1 MIKRNQ
7 WDHWMGWL
15 AVATAALFLSACH
28 NQKSEVIGSGSFEAT
43 EVLVSSEVN
52 GRVLEWNIEEGSTIQ
67 QGEQVGL
74 VDTTQLFLQREVLL
88 RSGKGVRANQPN
100 IATQTKALEV
110 KLEELQ
116 SNRDRT
122 ARLLK
127 AGVATQKQL
136 DDLDSGIAA
145 VESQLSA
152 ARSTLSNQS
161 SQITAQSSALDIQVA
176 QVDDLIERSKI
187 AAPISGTVLANY
199 IHRGEL
205 AGQGRPLFRVGN
217 LETLFL
223 RAYVQ
228 NDQLGTLHLGDEVK
242 VQVDGENGEKRNY
255 SGTITWISSR
265 AEFTPKTVQTDDER
279 SNLVYAIKVRVPNS
293 DGTLRIGMYGEVV
306 R

>member
-1 MIKRNQ
+1 
-7 WDHWMGWL
+7 MGSL
-15 AVATAALFLSACH
+15 DGVASSGYCYTFLSACH

-74 VDTTQLFLQREVLL
+74 VDTTQLFLQREALL

-127 AGVATQKQL
+127 AGIATQKQL

-161 SQITAQSSALDIQVA
+161 SQITAQSSAIDIQVA

-242 VQVDGENGEKRNY
+242 VQVDGENGEKRSY
-255 SGTITWISSR
+255 PGKISWISSR

>member
-228 NDQLGTLHLGDEVK
+228 NNRLGTLHLGDEVK
-242 VQVDGENGEKRNY
+242 VQVDGENGEKRSY
-255 SGTITWISSR
+255 PGTISWISSR

>member
-15 AVATAALFLSACH
+15 AVATATLFLSACH

-52 GRVLEWNIEEGSTIQ
+52 GRVLEWKIEEGSTIQ

-74 VDTTQLFLQREVLL
+74 VDTTQLFLQREALL
-88 RSGKGVRANQPN
+88 RSGKG
-100 IATQTKALEV
+100 V

-161 SQITAQSSALDIQVA
+161 SQITAQSSAIDIQVA

-228 NDQLGTLHLGDEVK
+228 NNRLGTLHLGDEVK
-242 VQVDGENGEKRNY
+242 VQVDGENGEKRSY
-255 SGTITWISSR
+255 PGTISWISSR

>member
-1 MIKRNQ
+1 
-7 WDHWMGWL
+7 MGWL

-52 GRVLEWNIEEGSTIQ
+52 GRVLEWKIEEGSTIQ

-74 VDTTQLFLQREVLL
+74 VDTTQLFLQREALL

-161 SQITAQSSALDIQVA
+161 SQITAQSSAIDIQVA

-228 NDQLGTLHLGDEVK
+228 NNRLGTLHLGDEVK
-242 VQVDGENGEKRNY
+242 VQVDGENGEKRSY
-255 SGTITWISSR
+255 PGKISWISSR

>member
-52 GRVLEWNIEEGSTIQ
+52 GRVLEWKIEEGSTIQ

-74 VDTTQLFLQREVLL
+74 VDTTQLFLQREALL

-161 SQITAQSSALDIQVA
+161 SQITAQSSAIDIQVA

-205 AGQGRPLFRVGN
+205 AGQGHPLFRVGN

-242 VQVDGENGEKRNY
+242 VQVDGENGEKRSY
-255 SGTITWISSR
+255 PGKISWISSR

>member
-1 MIKRNQ
+1 M
-7 WDHWMGWL
+7 
-15 AVATAALFLSACH
+15 
-28 NQKSEVIGSGSFEAT
+28 
-43 EVLVSSEVN
+43 
-52 GRVLEWNIEEGSTIQ
+52 
-67 QGEQVGL
+67 
-74 VDTTQLFLQREVLL
+74 
-88 RSGKGVRANQPN
+88 
-100 IATQTKALEV
+100 
-110 KLEELQ
+110 
-116 SNRDRT
+116 
-122 ARLLK
+122 
-127 AGVATQKQL
+127 
-136 DDLDSGIAA
+136 
-145 VESQLSA
+145 
-152 ARSTLSNQS
+152 
-161 SQITAQSSALDIQVA
+161 A

-242 VQVDGENGEKRNY
+242 VQVDGENGEKRSY
-255 SGTITWISSR
+255 PGKISWISSR

>member
-7 WDHWMGWL
+7 WDHWIGWL
-15 AVATAALFLSACH
+15 AVATATFFLSACH

-74 VDTTQLFLQREVLL
+74 VDTTQLFLQREALL

-122 ARLLK
+122 VRLLK
-127 AGVATQKQL
+127 AGIATQKQL

-161 SQITAQSSALDIQVA
+161 SQITAQSSAIDIQVA

-187 AAPISGTVLANY
+187 AAPISGMVLANY

-242 VQVDGENGEKRNY
+242 VQVDGENGEKRSY
-255 SGTITWISSR
+255 PGTISWISSR

>member
-1 MIKRNQ
+1 
-7 WDHWMGWL
+7 MGWL
-15 AVATAALFLSACH
+15 AVATVALFLSACH

-52 GRVLEWNIEEGSTIQ
+52 GRVLEWKIEEGSTIQ

-74 VDTTQLFLQREVLL
+74 VDTTQLFLQREALL

-161 SQITAQSSALDIQVA
+161 SQITAQSSAIDIQVA

-242 VQVDGENGEKRNY
+242 VQVDGENGEKRSY
-255 SGTITWISSR
+255 PGTISWISSR

>member
-7 WDHWMGWL
+7 WDHWIGWL
-15 AVATAALFLSACH
+15 AVATATFFLSACH

-74 VDTTQLFLQREVLL
+74 VDTTQLFLQREALL

-127 AGVATQKQL
+127 AGIATQKQL

-161 SQITAQSSALDIQVA
+161 SQITAQSSAIDIQVA

-187 AAPISGTVLANY
+187 AAPISGMVLANY

-242 VQVDGENGEKRNY
+242 VQVDGENGEKRSY
-255 SGTITWISSR
+255 PGTISWISSQ

>member
-1 MIKRNQ
+1 MSWI
-7 WDHWMGWL
+7 
-15 AVATAALFLSACH
+15 AVATATLFLSACN

-74 VDTTQLFLQREVLL
+74 VDTTQLFLQREALL

-122 ARLLK
+122 VRLLK
-127 AGVATQKQL
+127 AGIATQKQL

-161 SQITAQSSALDIQVA
+161 SQITAQSSAIDIQVA

-242 VQVDGENGEKRNY
+242 VQVDGENGEKRSY
-255 SGTITWISSR
+255 PGTISWISSR

>member
-1 MIKRNQ
+1 MSWI
-7 WDHWMGWL
+7 
-15 AVATAALFLSACH
+15 AVATATLFLSACN

-52 GRVLEWNIEEGSTIQ
+52 GRVLEWKIEEGSTIQ

-74 VDTTQLFLQREVLL
+74 VDTTQLYLQREALL

-161 SQITAQSSALDIQVA
+161 SQITAQSSAIDIQVA
-176 QVDDLIERSKI
+176 QVNDLIERSKI

-228 NDQLGTLHLGDEVK
+228 NDQLATLSLGDEVK
-242 VQVDGENGEKRNY
+242 VQVDGENGEKRSY

-293 DGTLRIGMYGEVV
+293 DGSLRIGMYGEVV

>member
-15 AVATAALFLSACH
+15 AVATVALFLSACH

-52 GRVLEWNIEEGSTIQ
+52 GRVLEWKIEEGSTIQ

-74 VDTTQLFLQREVLL
+74 VDTTQLFLQREALL

-161 SQITAQSSALDIQVA
+161 SQITAQSSAIDIQVA

-242 VQVDGENGEKRNY
+242 VQVDGENGEKRSY
-255 SGTITWISSR
+255 PGTISWISSR

>member
-1 MIKRNQ
+1 
-7 WDHWMGWL
+7 MGWL
-15 AVATAALFLSACH
+15 AVATATFFLSACH

-74 VDTTQLFLQREVLL
+74 VDTTQLFLQREALL

-127 AGVATQKQL
+127 AGIATQKQL

-161 SQITAQSSALDIQVA
+161 SQITAQSSAIDIQVA

-187 AAPISGTVLANY
+187 AAPISGMVLANY

-228 NDQLGTLHLGDEVK
+228 NDQLGTLHLGDDVK
-242 VQVDGENGEKRNY
+242 VQVDGENGEKHSY
-255 SGTITWISSR
+255 PGTISWISSQ

>member
-1 MIKRNQ
+1 
-7 WDHWMGWL
+7 MGWL
-15 AVATAALFLSACH
+15 AVATATFFLSACH

-74 VDTTQLFLQREVLL
+74 VDTTQLFLQREALL

-127 AGVATQKQL
+127 AGIATQKQL

-161 SQITAQSSALDIQVA
+161 SQITAQSSAIDIQVA

-187 AAPISGTVLANY
+187 AAPISGMVLANY

-242 VQVDGENGEKRNY
+242 VQVDGENGEKRSY
-255 SGTITWISSR
+255 LGTISWISSR
-265 AEFTPKTVQTDDER
+265 AEFTPKTVQTYDER

>member
-15 AVATAALFLSACH
+15 AVATATLFLSACH

-52 GRVLEWNIEEGSTIQ
+52 GRVLEWKIEEGSTIQ

-74 VDTTQLFLQREVLL
+74 VDTTQLFLQREALL

-161 SQITAQSSALDIQVA
+161 SQITAQSSAIDIQVA

-228 NDQLGTLHLGDEVK
+228 NDQLGTLGLGDEVK
-242 VQVDGENGEKRNY
+242 VQVDGENGEKRSY
-255 SGTITWISSR
+255 PGTISWISSR

>member
-15 AVATAALFLSACH
+15 AVATATFFLSACH

-74 VDTTQLFLQREVLL
+74 VDTTQLFLQREALL
-88 RSGKGVRANQPN
+88 RSGKGIRANQPN

-127 AGVATQKQL
+127 AGIATQKQL

-161 SQITAQSSALDIQVA
+161 SQITAQSSAIDIQVA

-187 AAPISGTVLANY
+187 AAPISGMVLANY

-242 VQVDGENGEKRNY
+242 VQVDGENGEKRSY
-255 SGTITWISSR
+255 PGTISWISSR

>member
-1 MIKRNQ
+1 
-7 WDHWMGWL
+7 MGWL
-15 AVATAALFLSACH
+15 AVATATFFLSACH

-74 VDTTQLFLQREVLL
+74 VDTTQLFLQREALL

-122 ARLLK
+122 DRLLK
-127 AGVATQKQL
+127 AGIATQKQL

-161 SQITAQSSALDIQVA
+161 SQITAQSSAIDIQVA

-187 AAPISGTVLANY
+187 AAPISGMVLANY

-228 NDQLGTLHLGDEVK
+228 NDQLGTLRLGDEVK
-242 VQVDGENGEKRNY
+242 VQVDGENGEKRSY
-255 SGTITWISSR
+255 PGTISWISSQ

>member
-1 MIKRNQ
+1 
-7 WDHWMGWL
+7 MGWL

-52 GRVLEWNIEEGSTIQ
+52 GRVLEWKIEEGSTIQ

-74 VDTTQLFLQREVLL
+74 VDTTQLFLQREALL

-161 SQITAQSSALDIQVA
+161 SQITAQSSAIDIQVA

-228 NDQLGTLHLGDEVK
+228 NNRLGTLHLGDEVK
-242 VQVDGENGEKRNY
+242 VQVDGENGEKRSY
-255 SGTITWISSR
+255 PGTISWISSR

>member
-1 MIKRNQ
+1 
-7 WDHWMGWL
+7 MGWL
-15 AVATAALFLSACH
+15 AVATATFFLSACH

-74 VDTTQLFLQREVLL
+74 VDTTQLFLQREALL
-88 RSGKGVRANQPN
+88 RSGKGIRANQPN

-127 AGVATQKQL
+127 AGIATQKQL
-136 DDLDSGIAA
+136 DDRDSGIAA

-161 SQITAQSSALDIQVA
+161 SQITAQSSAIDIQVA

-187 AAPISGTVLANY
+187 AAPISGMVLANY

-242 VQVDGENGEKRNY
+242 VQVDGENGEKRSY
-255 SGTITWISSR
+255 PGTISWISSQ